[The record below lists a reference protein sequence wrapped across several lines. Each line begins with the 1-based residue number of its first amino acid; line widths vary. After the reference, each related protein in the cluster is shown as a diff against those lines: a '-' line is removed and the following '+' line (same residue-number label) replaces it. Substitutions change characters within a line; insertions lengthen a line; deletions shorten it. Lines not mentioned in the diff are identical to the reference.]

1 MSSLL
6 TYSPTHLLT
15 FLILKGEVVMSMNS
29 LRGAVEW
36 ALMVALVFGAG
47 AVAQAQ
53 NDEASRT
60 ASVVQIGRADGDQA
74 EAELA
79 AAR

>member
-1 MSSLL
+1 M
-6 TYSPTHLLT
+6 
-15 FLILKGEVVMSMNS
+15 FILKGEVVMSKNS

-53 NDEASRT
+53 E
-60 ASVVQIGRADGDQA
+60 
-74 EAELA
+74 
-79 AAR
+79 